1 MWCIETLYVK
11 EKKKK
16 ICQMNT
22 VRVTSKKLIIDKY
35 KSKNIA
41 TDRSCRG
48 IKTQAEITINNMTK
62 MSNITTVNQA
72 KF

>member
-22 VRVTSKKLIIDKY
+22 VRVTNKKLIIDKY
-35 KSKNIA
+35 ESKNIA
-41 TDRSCRG
+41 TDRSCKG
-48 IKTQAEITINNMTK
+48 H
-62 MSNITTVNQA
+62 
-72 KF
+72 

>member
-1 MWCIETLYVK
+1 MWCIEILYVK

-41 TDRSCRG
+41 TDRSCKG
-48 IKTQAEITINNMTK
+48 H
-62 MSNITTVNQA
+62 
-72 KF
+72 